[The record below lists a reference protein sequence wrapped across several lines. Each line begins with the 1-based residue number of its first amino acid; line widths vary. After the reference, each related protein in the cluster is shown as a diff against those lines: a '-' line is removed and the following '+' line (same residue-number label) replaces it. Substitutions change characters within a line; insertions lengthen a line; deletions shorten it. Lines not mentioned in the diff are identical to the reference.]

1 LPRRR
6 QFEDW
11 VNSWRVTTR
20 LTAGNNSQ
28 ELGREEITVVGLL
41 LAAPGEKGNEA
52 FLGIGVIGWIII
64 IAIVLVAA
72 YLFTRSR
79 GRRGL

>member
-1 LPRRR
+1 
-6 QFEDW
+6 
-11 VNSWRVTTR
+11 
-20 LTAGNNSQ
+20 
-28 ELGREEITVVGLL
+28 LGREEITVVGLL

>member
-1 LPRRR
+1 
-6 QFEDW
+6 

>member
-1 LPRRR
+1 
-6 QFEDW
+6 
-11 VNSWRVTTR
+11 
-20 LTAGNNSQ
+20 
-28 ELGREEITVVGLL
+28 LGREEINVVGLL

-64 IAIVLVAA
+64 IVIVLVAA